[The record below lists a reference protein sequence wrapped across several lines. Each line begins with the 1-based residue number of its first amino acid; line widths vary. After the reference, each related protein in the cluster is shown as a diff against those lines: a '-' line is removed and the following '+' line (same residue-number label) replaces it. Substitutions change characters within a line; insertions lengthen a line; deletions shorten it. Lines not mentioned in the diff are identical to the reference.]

1 MTRACASSL
10 LEVSATTSCWRRL
23 TRIPHSCLGRRN
35 HLPQRTL
42 SWRHSLLGRHP
53 PAKPQVPRRRA
64 PAYPVRSPRSVHQE
78 SVRSRRH
85 RSQPIPFAHSN
96 SSGSKNNLPLISSTC
111 AIISST
117 CVLFGRSYTVDS
129 HLRRQGT
136 PWAARPFAQVWSTA
150 IILVIER
157 IQRTTRVPA
166 SPSQKVAGQMT
177 SAVPVD
183 RTGVHEVNEQA
194 IFKHDWLKVVRTER
208 VRESVPVVVVPNRQ
222 AARAQVHGLRK
233 GL

>member
-1 MTRACASSL
+1 M
-10 LEVSATTSCWRRL
+10 
-23 TRIPHSCLGRRN
+23 
-35 HLPQRTL
+35 
-42 SWRHSLLGRHP
+42 
-53 PAKPQVPRRRA
+53 
-64 PAYPVRSPRSVHQE
+64 
-78 SVRSRRH
+78 
-85 RSQPIPFAHSN
+85 
-96 SSGSKNNLPLISSTC
+96 
-111 AIISST
+111 
-117 CVLFGRSYTVDS
+117 
-129 HLRRQGT
+129 
-136 PWAARPFAQVWSTA
+136 
-150 IILVIER
+150 
-157 IQRTTRVPA
+157 PA